1 MIPMEQLSLL
11 FSGWRWQD
19 VLDIVFNAYILFR
32 LYVLFRGTN
41 VLRVLMAVVAMWII
55 GRSANAMGLVITN
68 WGMQGVITV
77 ATFIIII
84 VFRNEISGV
93 VRTRR
98 LRFFLW
104 EIPRAQINTPVRIIT
119 DAVVELARSKIG
131 ALIVMPLKT
140 GIDSIIAS
148 GVDINASLSRE
159 MLVNIFWP
167 GAPLHDGAAVVQRGK
182 ITRAGAILPLSQNRN
197 LASKYGTRHRAA
209 LGLTEQSDAL
219 VIVVSEERGKV
230 SLVKDNQIHEVRN
243 PDNIETLIKQYTGG
257 PEPVKRMRRQTREL
271 LVAAMICLL
280 CTTGLWLSFSRGM
293 ETLANYDVPIEFM
306 NPDKKKNIIDTSVSR
321 ARLLISGARPLVNAL
336 TLDQMSIKLSLDGT
350 AVGKNK
356 LAITRQNVQL
366 PPGIRLKNIE
376 PDQVEVT
383 LDTMAEKQVPV
394 QADFSGKL
402 PDGLIMTRIR
412 VIPET
417 VKITGGELTLDTVT
431 TVFTEKIPLENLT
444 TSGVV
449 NVALVMRPAT
459 LRPDENHKTVQIR
472 YTIAERRR
480 NDDAES

>member
-1 MIPMEQLSLL
+1 MEQLFLF

-19 VLDIVFNAYILFR
+19 VLDIVLNAYILFR

-55 GRSANAMGLVITN
+55 GRSASAMGLVITN
-68 WGMQGVITV
+68 WVMQGVITA

-93 VRTRR
+93 VRTRS

-104 EIPRAQINTPVRIIT
+104 GIPRPQVNTPVHIIT
-119 DAVVELARSKIG
+119 DTVVVLARSKIG

-140 GIDSIIAS
+140 RVDGIITS
-148 GVDINASLSRE
+148 GADIHAALSRE
-159 MLVNIFWP
+159 MLVSIFWP
-167 GAPLHDGAAVVQRGK
+167 GAPLHDGAAVIQRGK

-230 SLVKDNQIHEVRN
+230 SLVKDNQIHEVRD
-243 PDNIETLIKQYTGG
+243 PDKIEALIKQYTGG
-257 PEPVKRMRRQTREL
+257 PEPVRGMRRQTREL
-271 LVAAMICLL
+271 LVAAMVCLL

-293 ETLANYDVPIEFM
+293 ETLASYDVPIEFM
-306 NPDKKKNIIDTSVSR
+306 NPDKKMNIIDTSASG

-336 TLDQMSIKLSLDGT
+336 TMDQMGVKISLDGT
-350 AVGKNK
+350 AAGKNK
-356 LAITRQNVQL
+356 LAITRRNVQL
-366 PPGIRLKNIE
+366 PPGIRLKRIK

-383 LDTMAEKQVPV
+383 LDAMAEKQVPV

-402 PDGLIMTRIR
+402 PDGLIMTRISLN
-412 VIPET
+412 PEA
-417 VKITGGELTLDTVT
+417 VRISGGQTALDAVT

-444 TSGVV
+444 TSGFIH
-449 NVALVMRPAT
+449 ADLVMGAAT
-459 LRPDENHKTVQIR
+459 LRPDDRHKKVQVW
-472 YTIAERRR
+472 YTISQRE
-480 NDDAES
+480 DGGGP

>member
-1 MIPMEQLSLL
+1 
-11 FSGWRWQD
+11 
-19 VLDIVFNAYILFR
+19 LDIVFNAYILFR

-41 VLRVLMAVVAMWII
+41 VLRVIMAVVAMWII

-68 WGMQGVITV
+68 WVMQGVITL

-93 VRTRR
+93 VRTRSFG
-98 LRFFLW
+98 FFLW
-104 EIPRAQINTPVRIIT
+104 EIPRTQNNTPVRIIT
-119 DAVVELARSKIG
+119 DAVVKLARSKIG
-131 ALIVMPLKT
+131 ALIVIPLKT
-140 GIDSIIAS
+140 GVDSIIAS
-148 GVDINASLSRE
+148 GTDINASLSRE

-167 GAPLHDGAAVVQRGK
+167 GSPLHDGAAVIQGAK
-182 ITRAGAILPLSQNRN
+182 ITRAGTILPLSQNRH

-219 VIVVSEERGKV
+219 VIVVSEERGRV
-230 SLVKDNQIHEVRN
+230 SLVKDNRIHEVR
-243 PDNIETLIKQYTGG
+243 DSDKIETLITQYTGG
-257 PEPVKRMRRQTREL
+257 HEPVKGMRRQTREL
-271 LVAAMICLL
+271 LLAAMVCLL

-306 NPDKKKNIIDTSVSR
+306 NSDKKMNIIDASASKS
-321 ARLLISGARPLVNAL
+321 RLLISGARPLINAL
-336 TLDQMSIKLSLDGT
+336 TLDQISVKISLDGT

-376 PDQVEVT
+376 PDQVEVI
-383 LDTMAEKQVPV
+383 LDIMAEKWVPV

-402 PDGLIMTRIR
+402 PDGLIMTSLR

-417 VKITGGELTLDTVT
+417 VKITGGGLILDTVS
-431 TVFTEKIPLENLT
+431 TVFTEKIPLEKLT
-444 TSGVV
+444 TSGFV
-449 NVALVMRPAT
+449 NVALVMSPAT
-459 LRPDENHKTVQIR
+459 LQLHEKHKKVQIQ
-472 YTIAERRR
+472 YTISERKR
-480 NDDAES
+480 NDDIES

>member
-1 MIPMEQLSLL
+1 MPMEQLTLL

-41 VLRVLMAVVAMWII
+41 VLRVLMAVVVMWIL

-68 WGMQGVITV
+68 WVMQGVITV

-93 VRTRR
+93 VRTRSVS
-98 LRFFLW
+98 FFLW
-104 EIPRAQINTPVRIIT
+104 EIPRTQINTPVSIIS
-119 DAVVELARSKIG
+119 DAVAELAGEKIG

-140 GIDSIIAS
+140 GVDSIIGS
-148 GVDINASLSRE
+148 GADINASLSRE

-167 GAPLHDGAAVVQRGK
+167 GAPLHDGAVVIQRGK
-182 ITRAGAILPLSQNRN
+182 ITRAGTILPLSQNRH

-230 SLVKDNQIHEVRN
+230 SLVKDNRIHEVRH
-243 PDNIETLIKQYTGG
+243 PDQIEALIKQYTCG

-271 LVAAMICLL
+271 LVAAMVCLL

-306 NPDKKKNIIDTSVSR
+306 TPDKKMNITYTSASR
-321 ARLLISGARPLVNAL
+321 SRLLISGARPLINAL
-336 TLDQMSIKLSLDGT
+336 TLDQMSIKISLDGT

-356 LAITRQNVQL
+356 LTISRQNVQL

-376 PDQVEVT
+376 PDQVELT
-383 LDTMAEKQVPV
+383 LDTMAKKRVPV
-394 QADFSGKL
+394 QADFAGKL
-402 PDGLIMTRIR
+402 PDGLIMTSIR
-412 VIPET
+412 VMPET
-417 VKITGGELTLDTVT
+417 VRITGGELVLDRLT

-449 NVALVMRPAT
+449 NVALVMSPAT
-459 LRPDENHKTVQIR
+459 LQPDDKHQKVQIR
-472 YTIAERRR
+472 YTISERTR
-480 NDDAES
+480 NDDIES

>member
-1 MIPMEQLSLL
+1 MSMEQLILL

-19 VLDIVFNAYILFR
+19 VLDIVLNAYILFR

-68 WGMQGVITV
+68 WVMQGVITL

-93 VRTRR
+93 VRTRSFG
-98 LRFFLW
+98 FFLW
-104 EIPRAQINTPVRIIT
+104 EIPKIQINTPVRIIT
-119 DAVVELARSKIG
+119 DAVVKLAGSKIG

-140 GIDSIIAS
+140 GVDSIIAS

-167 GAPLHDGAAVVQRGK
+167 GAPLHDGAAVIQGAK
-182 ITRAGAILPLSQNRN
+182 ITRAGTILPLSQNRH

-230 SLVKDNQIHEVRN
+230 SLVKDNQIYEIRD

-257 PEPVKRMRRQTREL
+257 PEPVKKMRRQTREL
-271 LVAAMICLL
+271 LVAAMVCLL

-293 ETLANYDVPIEFM
+293 ETLANYEVPIEFM
-306 NPDKKKNIIDTSVSR
+306 NSDKKMNIIDASASR
-321 ARLLISGARPLVNAL
+321 SRLLISGARPLVNAL
-336 TLDQMSIKLSLDGT
+336 TLDRMSIKISLDGT

-383 LDTMAEKQVPV
+383 LDAMAEKRVPV
-394 QADFSGKL
+394 QVDFSGKL
-402 PDGLIMTRIR
+402 PDGLIMSSIR

-417 VKITGGELTLDTVT
+417 VKITGGGLTLDTVT
-431 TVFTEKIPLENLT
+431 TVFTEKISLENLT
-444 TSGVV
+444 MSGFV
-449 NVALVMRPAT
+449 NAALVMSPAT
-459 LRPDENHKTVQIR
+459 LRPDEKHKKVQIR
-472 YTIAERRR
+472 YTISERKI
-480 NDDAES
+480 NDDTES

>member
-1 MIPMEQLSLL
+1 MPMEQFTLL

-41 VLRVLMAVVAMWII
+41 VLRVIMAVVAMWII

-68 WGMQGVITV
+68 WVMQGVITL

-93 VRTRR
+93 VRTRSVG
-98 LRFFLW
+98 FFLW
-104 EIPRAQINTPVRIIT
+104 EIPRTQNNAPVRIIT
-119 DAVVELARSKIG
+119 DAVVKLAGSKIG

-140 GIDSIIAS
+140 GVDSIISS

-167 GAPLHDGAAVVQRGK
+167 NAPLHDGAAVIQGGK
-182 ITRAGAILPLSQNRN
+182 ITRAGTILPLSQNRH

-230 SLVKDNQIHEVRN
+230 SLVKDNRIHEVRD
-243 PDNIETLIKQYTGG
+243 PDKIETLIKQYTGG
-257 PEPVKRMRRQTREL
+257 PEPVKKMRRQTREL
-271 LVAAMICLL
+271 LVAAMVCLL

-306 NPDKKKNIIDTSVSR
+306 NSDKKINIINTSASR
-321 ARLLISGARPLVNAL
+321 SRLLISGARPLINAL
-336 TLDQMSIKLSLDGT
+336 TLDQMSIKISLDGT

-383 LDTMAEKQVPV
+383 LDAMAEKRVSV

-402 PDGLIMTRIR
+402 PDGLIMTSIS

-417 VKITGGELTLDTVT
+417 VKISGGGLTLDNVT
-431 TVFTEKIPLENLT
+431 TVFTEKISLENLT
-444 TSGVV
+444 RSGFV
-449 NVALVMRPAT
+449 NAALVMSPAT
-459 LRPDENHKTVQIR
+459 LRPDEKHKKVQIR
-472 YTIAERRR
+472 YTISERKR
-480 NDDAES
+480 NDDTES

>member
-1 MIPMEQLSLL
+1 MTMEQFSLI

-19 VLDIVFNAYILFR
+19 FLDIVFNAYILFR

-41 VLRVLMAVVAMWII
+41 VLRVLLAVVAMWII

-68 WGMQGVITV
+68 WVMQGVITV

-93 VRTRR
+93 VRTRSIG
-98 LRFFLW
+98 FFLW
-104 EIPRAQINTPVRIIT
+104 EIPKTQINTPVHIIS
-119 DAVVELARSKIG
+119 DAVVELARAKIG

-140 GIDSIIAS
+140 GVDSIVTS
-148 GVDINASLSRE
+148 GADINASLSRE

-167 GAPLHDGAAVVQRGK
+167 GAPLHDGAAVIQRGK
-182 ITRAGAILPLSQNRN
+182 ITRAGTILPLSQNRH

-230 SLVKDNQIHEVRN
+230 SLVKDNQIHEVR
-243 PDNIETLIKQYTGG
+243 DSGEVETLIKQYTGG

-271 LVAAMICLL
+271 LVAAVVCLL

-293 ETLANYDVPIEFM
+293 ETLANYDVPIEFIK
-306 NPDKKKNIIDTSVSR
+306 PDKKMNIIYASASR
-321 ARLLISGARPLVNAL
+321 SRLLISGARPLINAL
-336 TLDQMSIKLSLDGT
+336 SLDQMSIKISLDGA

-356 LAITRQNVQL
+356 LAITRKNVQL

-376 PDQVEVT
+376 PDQVELT

-402 PDGLIMTRIR
+402 PDGLIMTRIK
-412 VIPET
+412 VVPET
-417 VKITGGELTLDTVT
+417 VNIKGGELSLDSVT

-444 TSGVV
+444 TSGLAYVP
-449 NVALVMRPAT
+449 LVMSPAT
-459 LRPDENHKTVQIR
+459 LRPDDKHKKVQVR
-472 YTIAERRR
+472 YTISQRRS
-480 NDDAES
+480 DDDTKS

>member
-1 MIPMEQLSLL
+1 MEQLILL

-41 VLRVLMAVVAMWII
+41 VLRVLMAVVAMWVI
-55 GRSANAMGLVITN
+55 GRSANAMGLIITN
-68 WGMQGVITV
+68 WVLQGVITV

-93 VRTRR
+93 VRTRS
-98 LRFFLW
+98 LKFFLW
-104 EIPRAQINTPVRIIT
+104 EVPRAQINTPVRIIT

-140 GIDSIIAS
+140 GVDSIISS
-148 GVDINASLSRE
+148 GVDIDASLSRE

-167 GAPLHDGAAVVQRGK
+167 GAPLHDGAAVIQRGR
-182 ITRAGAILPLSQNRN
+182 ITRAGTILPLSQNRN

-209 LGLTEQSDAL
+209 LGLTEQCDAL

-230 SLVKDNQIHEVRN
+230 SLVQDNQIHEIRDPN
-243 PDNIETLIKQYTGG
+243 KIESLIKQYTGG
-257 PEPVKRMRRQTREL
+257 PEPVKGMRRQNREL
-271 LVAAMICLL
+271 LVAAMVCFL
-280 CTTGLWLSFSRGM
+280 CTTALWLSFSRGI

-306 NPDKKKNIIDTSVSR
+306 KPDKKMNIIDASASKS
-321 ARLLISGARPLVNAL
+321 RLLISGARPLVNSL
-336 TLDQMSIKLSLDGT
+336 TLDRMSIKISLDGT
-350 AVGKNK
+350 VVGKNK
-356 LAITRQNVQL
+356 LTITRQNVQL

-402 PDGLIMTRIR
+402 PDGLIMTSIR

-417 VKITGGELTLDTVT
+417 IKITGGEIALDNVS
-431 TVFTEKIPLENLT
+431 TVFTEKIPLTELT
-444 TSGVV
+444 TSGVI
-449 NVALVMRPAT
+449 NVGLVMSPAA
-459 LRPDENHKTVQIR
+459 LRPDEKHEKVQVR
-472 YTIAERRR
+472 YTISERKNHEDTQNR
-480 NDDAES
+480 

>member
-1 MIPMEQLSLL
+1 MEQLSLI

-19 VLDIVFNAYILFR
+19 LLDIILNAYILFR

-68 WGMQGVITV
+68 WVMQGVITV

-93 VRTRR
+93 VRTRSFS
-98 LRFFLW
+98 FFLW
-104 EIPRAQINTPVRIIT
+104 EIPRTQINTPVRIIT
-119 DAVVELARSKIG
+119 DAVVELAESKIG

-140 GIDSIIAS
+140 GVDSIITS
-148 GVDINASLSRE
+148 GVDMNAALSRE

-167 GAPLHDGAAVVQRGK
+167 GAPLHDGAVVIQRGE
-182 ITRAGAILPLSQNRN
+182 ITRAGTILPLSQNRH

-230 SLVKDNQIHEVRN
+230 SLVKDNQIHEVRD
-243 PDNIETLIKQYTGG
+243 PDKIETLIKQYTGG
-257 PEPVKRMRRQTREL
+257 PEPVKGMRRQTREL
-271 LVAAMICLL
+271 LVAAMVCLL

-306 NPDKKKNIIDTSVSR
+306 NPDKKMNIIDASASR
-321 ARLLISGARPLVNAL
+321 SRLLISGARPLVNAL
-336 TLDQMSIKLSLDGT
+336 TLDQMSIKISLDGT
-350 AVGKNK
+350 VAGKNK
-356 LAITRQNVQL
+356 LTIARQNVQL
-366 PPGIRLKNIE
+366 PPGIRLKRVE
-376 PDQVEVT
+376 PDQVDVT
-383 LDTMAEKQVPV
+383 LDTMAEKQVPI

-402 PDGLIMTRIR
+402 REGLMMTNIS
-412 VIPET
+412 VSPET
-417 VKITGGELTLDTVT
+417 VKISGGELALDTLT
-431 TVFTEKIPLENLT
+431 TMFTEKIALENLT
-444 TSGVV
+444 TSGFV
-449 NVALVMRPAT
+449 NVALARSPAT
-459 LRPDENHKTVQIR
+459 LRPDDKHKKVQIR
-472 YTIAERRR
+472 YIISQRQG
-480 NDDAES
+480 NDTPES

>member
-1 MIPMEQLSLL
+1 MDQLSLL

-55 GRSANAMGLVITN
+55 GRTANATGLVITN
-68 WGMQGVITV
+68 WVMQGVITV
-77 ATFIIII
+77 ATFMIII

-93 VRTRR
+93 VRTRS
-98 LRFFLW
+98 LGFFLW
-104 EIPRAQINTPVRIIT
+104 EIPRTQINTPVHIIS
-119 DAVVELARSKIG
+119 DAVAQLAGSKIG
-131 ALIVMPLKT
+131 ALIVMPIKT
-140 GIDSIIAS
+140 GVDSIVSS
-148 GVDINASLSRE
+148 GTDINAALSRE

-167 GAPLHDGAAVVQRGK
+167 GAPLHDGAAVIQRGR
-182 ITRAGAILPLSQNRN
+182 ITRAGTILPLSQNRH

-243 PDNIETLIKQYTGG
+243 TDEIETLIKQYTGG

-271 LVAAMICLL
+271 LVAAMVCIL

-306 NPDKKKNIIDTSVSR
+306 NPDKKMNIIYASASR
-321 ARLLISGARPLVNAL
+321 SRLLISGARPLINAL
-336 TLDQMSIKLSLDGT
+336 TQDQMSIKISLGG
-350 AVGKNK
+350 AVVGKNK
-356 LAITRQNVQL
+356 LTITRQNVQL

-376 PDQVEVT
+376 PDQVELT
-383 LDTMAEKQVPV
+383 LDAMVEKQVPV

-402 PDGLIMTRIR
+402 PEGLIMTRIQ

-417 VKITGGELTLDTVT
+417 VKITGGELTLDSVT

-444 TSGVV
+444 TSGFV
-449 NVALVMRPAT
+449 NAALVMNPAT
-459 LRPDENHKTVQIR
+459 LRSADKHKKVQIR
-472 YTIAERRR
+472 YTISDRRH
-480 NDDAES
+480 NDNTEN

>member
-1 MIPMEQLSLL
+1 MPMEQLSLL

-41 VLRVLMAVVAMWII
+41 VLRVIMAVVAMWII

-68 WGMQGVITV
+68 WVMQGVITV

-93 VRTRR
+93 VRTRSFG
-98 LRFFLW
+98 FFLW
-104 EIPRAQINTPVRIIT
+104 EIPRTQNNAPVRIIT
-119 DAVVELARSKIG
+119 DAAVKLAGSKIG

-140 GIDSIIAS
+140 GVNSIIAS

-159 MLVNIFWP
+159 LLVNIFWP
-167 GAPLHDGAAVVQRGK
+167 NAPLHDGAAVIQGGK
-182 ITRAGAILPLSQNRN
+182 ITRAGTILPLSQNRH

-230 SLVKDNQIHEVRN
+230 SLVKDNRIHEVRD
-243 PDNIETLIKQYTGG
+243 PDKIETLIKKYIGG
-257 PEPVKRMRRQTREL
+257 PEPAKKMRRQTREL
-271 LVAAMICLL
+271 LVAAMVCLL

-306 NPDKKKNIIDTSVSR
+306 NSDKKINIIDTSASR
-321 ARLLISGARPLVNAL
+321 SRLLISGARPLINAL
-336 TLDQMSIKLSLDGT
+336 TLDQMSIKISLDGT

-376 PDQVEVT
+376 PDQVDVT
-383 LDTMAEKQVPV
+383 LDAMAEKRVSV

-402 PDGLIMTRIR
+402 PDGLIMTSIS

-417 VKITGGELTLDTVT
+417 VKISGGGLTLDNVT

-444 TSGVV
+444 RSGFV
-449 NVALVMRPAT
+449 NAALVMSPAT
-459 LRPDENHKTVQIR
+459 LRPDEKHKKVQIR
-472 YTIAERRR
+472 YTISERKR
-480 NDDAES
+480 NDDTES

>member
-1 MIPMEQLSLL
+1 MFMEQLILL

-19 VLDIVFNAYILFR
+19 MLDIVFNTYILFR

-41 VLRVLMAVVAMWII
+41 VLRVLMAVVVMWII

-68 WGMQGVITV
+68 WVMQGVITV

-93 VRTRR
+93 VRTRS
-98 LRFFLW
+98 LSFFLW
-104 EIPRAQINTPVRIIT
+104 EIPRTQINTPVSIIS
-119 DAVVELARSKIG
+119 DAVAELAGSKIG

-140 GIDSIIAS
+140 GVDSIIGS
-148 GVDINASLSRE
+148 GTDINASLSKE

-167 GAPLHDGAAVVQRGK
+167 GAPLHDGAAVIQRGK
-182 ITRAGAILPLSQNRN
+182 ITRAGTILPLSQNRQ

-230 SLVKDNQIHEVRN
+230 SLVKDNRIHEVRD
-243 PDNIETLIKQYTGG
+243 PDKIETLIKQYTGG
-257 PEPVKRMRRQTREL
+257 PEPVKKMRRQTREL
-271 LVAAMICLL
+271 LVAAMVCLL

-306 NPDKKKNIIDTSVSR
+306 NSDKKMNITYTSASR
-321 ARLLISGARPLVNAL
+321 ARLLISGARPLINAL
-336 TLDQMSIKLSLDGT
+336 TLDQMSIKISLDGT

-356 LAITRQNVQL
+356 LTITRQNVQL

-376 PDQVEVT
+376 PDQVELT
-383 LDTMAEKQVPV
+383 LDTMVEKRVPV

-402 PDGLIMTRIR
+402 PEGLIMSNLR
-412 VIPET
+412 VMPET
-417 VKITGGELTLDTVT
+417 VKITGGELTMERLT
-431 TVFTEKIPLENLT
+431 TVFTEKIHLENLT
-444 TSGVV
+444 TSGVI
-449 NVALVMRPAT
+449 NVGLVMNPAT
-459 LRPDENHKTVQIR
+459 LRPDEKHKKVQIR
-472 YTIAERRR
+472 YTISKKNS
-480 NDDAES
+480 NDHTKS

>member
-1 MIPMEQLSLL
+1 MSMEQLSLL

-41 VLRVLMAVVAMWII
+41 VLRVIMAVVAMWIL

-68 WGMQGVITV
+68 WVMQGVITL

-93 VRTRR
+93 VRTRSFG
-98 LRFFLW
+98 FFLW
-104 EIPRAQINTPVRIIT
+104 EIPRTQINTPVRIIT
-119 DAVVELARSKIG
+119 DAVVKLAGSKIG

-140 GIDSIIAS
+140 GVDSIIAS

-159 MLVNIFWP
+159 MLVNIFWH
-167 GAPLHDGAAVVQRGK
+167 GAPLHDGAAVIQGAK
-182 ITRAGAILPLSQNRN
+182 ITRAGTILPLSQNRH

-230 SLVKDNQIHEVRN
+230 SLVKDNQIHEIRD
-243 PDNIETLIKQYTGG
+243 PDKIETLIKQYTGG
-257 PEPVKRMRRQTREL
+257 PEPVKKMRRQTREL
-271 LVAAMICLL
+271 LVAAMVCLL

-306 NPDKKKNIIDTSVSR
+306 NFDKKMNIIDASASR
-321 ARLLISGARPLVNAL
+321 SRLLISGARPLINAL
-336 TLDQMSIKLSLDGT
+336 TLDQMSIKISLDGT

-376 PDQVEVT
+376 PDLVEVT
-383 LDTMAEKQVPV
+383 VDAMAEKRVPI
-394 QADFSGKL
+394 QADFSGRL
-402 PDGLIMTRIR
+402 PDGLIMTSIS

-417 VKITGGELTLDTVT
+417 VKITGGGLTLDTVT
-431 TVFTEKIPLENLT
+431 TVFTEKISLENLT
-444 TSGVV
+444 MSGFV
-449 NVALVMRPAT
+449 NAALVMSPAT
-459 LRPDENHKTVQIR
+459 LQPDEKHKKVQIR
-472 YTIAERRR
+472 YTLSERKN
-480 NDDAES
+480 NDDTES

>member
-1 MIPMEQLSLL
+1 MEQFSLL

-19 VLDIVFNAYILFR
+19 ILDIVFNAYILFR

-41 VLRVLMAVVAMWII
+41 VLRVLMAVVVMWII
-55 GRSANAMGLVITN
+55 GRTANAMGLVITN
-68 WGMQGVITV
+68 WVMQGVITV

-93 VRTRR
+93 VRTRSVK
-98 LRFFLW
+98 FFLW
-104 EIPRAQINTPVRIIT
+104 EVPRTQINTPVRIIS
-119 DAVVELARSKIG
+119 DAVVELAKSKIG

-140 GIDSIIAS
+140 GVDSIIGS
-148 GVDINASLSRE
+148 GTDINASLSRE
-159 MLVNIFWP
+159 MLVNLFWP
-167 GAPLHDGAAVVQRGK
+167 GAPLHDGAAVIQRGK
-182 ITRAGAILPLSQNRN
+182 ITRAGTILPLSQNRH

-230 SLVKDNQIHEVRN
+230 SLVKDNQIHEVR
-243 PDNIETLIKQYTGG
+243 DLDEIETLIKQYTGG
-257 PEPVKRMRRQTREL
+257 PEPVKKMRRQTREL
-271 LVAAMICLL
+271 LVAAMVCLL

-293 ETLANYDVPIEFM
+293 ETLANYDVPIEFI
-306 NPDKKKNIIDTSVSR
+306 NPDKKMNIIDASASR
-321 ARLLISGARPLVNAL
+321 SRLLISGARPLVNAL
-336 TLDQMSIKLSLDGT
+336 TLDQMSIKISLDGT

-376 PDQVEVT
+376 PDQVELT

-402 PDGLIMTRIR
+402 PDGLIMTNIY
-412 VIPET
+412 VLPDT
-417 VKITGGELTLDTVT
+417 VKIRGGELALDGLT
-431 TVFTEKIPLENLT
+431 TVFTEKIPLENLA
-444 TSGVV
+444 TSGFV
-449 NVALVMRPAT
+449 NVALVMSPAT
-459 LRPDENHKTVQIR
+459 LRPDEKNKRVQIR
-472 YTIAERRR
+472 YTISERKP
-480 NDDAES
+480 NDNTKS

>member
-1 MIPMEQLSLL
+1 MEQLSLL
-11 FSGWRWQD
+11 FSGCRWQD
-19 VLDIVFNAYILFR
+19 VLDIVLNAYILFR

-41 VLRVLMAVVAMWII
+41 VLRVLLSVVAMWII

-68 WGMQGVITV
+68 WAMQGVITV
-77 ATFIIII
+77 ATFVIII

-93 VRTRR
+93 VRTRS

-104 EIPRAQINTPVRIIT
+104 EIPRAQINTPVRIIA

-140 GIDSIIAS
+140 GVDSIITS
-148 GVDINASLSRE
+148 GIEINASLSRE
-159 MLVNIFWP
+159 MLVGIFWP
-167 GAPLHDGAAVVQRGK
+167 GAPLHDGAAVIQKGM
-182 ITRAGAILPLSQNRN
+182 ITRAGTILPLSQNRD

-230 SLVKDNQIHEVRN
+230 SLVKDNRIQEVRD
-243 PDNIETLIKQYTGG
+243 PDKVEKLIRQYMGG
-257 PEPVKRMRRQTREL
+257 PEPLNRMRRQTREL
-271 LVAAMICLL
+271 LGAAVVCLL

-306 NPDKKKNIIDTSVSR
+306 IPDKKMNIINTSASR

-336 TLDQMSIKLSLDGT
+336 TLDQMSIKISLDGST
-350 AVGKNK
+350 VGKNK
-356 LAITRQNVQL
+356 LDIARHNIQL
-366 PPGIRLKNIE
+366 PPGIRLKQVE

-383 LDTMAEKQVPV
+383 LDTRADKLVPV

-402 PDGLIMTRIR
+402 PEGLIMTGLSIT
-412 VIPET
+412 PEA
-417 VKITGGELTLDTVT
+417 VRLFGGELVLDDVT
-431 TVFTEKIPLENLT
+431 TVFTEQISLDTLT
-444 TSGVV
+444 ASGAVT
-449 NVALVMRPAT
+449 VALIMNPAS
-459 LRPDENHKTVQIR
+459 LRPDDKHKKVQIR
-472 YTIAERRR
+472 YSISQRQSHDNTE
-480 NDDAES
+480 N

>member
-1 MIPMEQLSLL
+1 MEQFSLI

-19 VLDIVFNAYILFR
+19 FLDIVFNAYILFR

-41 VLRVLMAVVAMWII
+41 VLRVLLAVVAMWII
-55 GRSANAMGLVITN
+55 GRTANAMGLVITN
-68 WGMQGVITV
+68 WVMQGVITV

-93 VRTRR
+93 VRTRSIG
-98 LRFFLW
+98 FFLW
-104 EIPRAQINTPVRIIT
+104 EIPKTQINTPVHIIS
-119 DAVVELARSKIG
+119 DAVVELARAKIG

-140 GIDSIIAS
+140 GVDSIVTS
-148 GVDINASLSRE
+148 GADINASLSRE

-167 GAPLHDGAAVVQRGK
+167 GAPLHDGAAVIQRGK
-182 ITRAGAILPLSQNRN
+182 ITRAGTILPLSQNRH

-230 SLVKDNQIHEVRN
+230 SLVKDNQIHEVR
-243 PDNIETLIKQYTGG
+243 DSGEVEALIKQYTGG

-271 LVAAMICLL
+271 LVAAMACLL

-293 ETLANYDVPIEFM
+293 ETLANYDVPIEFIK
-306 NPDKKKNIIDTSVSR
+306 PDKKMNIIYASASR
-321 ARLLISGARPLVNAL
+321 SRLLISGARPLINAL
-336 TLDQMSIKLSLDGT
+336 SLDQMSIKISLDGA

-356 LAITRQNVQL
+356 LAITRKNVQL

-376 PDQVEVT
+376 PDQVELT

-402 PDGLIMTRIR
+402 PDGLIMTRIK
-412 VIPET
+412 VVPET
-417 VKITGGELTLDTVT
+417 VSIKGGELSLDSVT

-444 TSGVV
+444 TSGLAYVP
-449 NVALVMRPAT
+449 LVMSPAT
-459 LRPDENHKTVQIR
+459 LRPDDKHKKVQVR
-472 YTIAERRR
+472 YTISQRRP
-480 NDDAES
+480 DDDTKS

>member
-1 MIPMEQLSLL
+1 MEQFSLL

-19 VLDIVFNAYILFR
+19 LLDIVFNAYILFR

-41 VLRVLMAVVAMWII
+41 VLRVLLAVVAMWII
-55 GRSANAMGLVITN
+55 GRTANAMGLVITN
-68 WGMQGVITV
+68 WVMQGVITV

-93 VRTRR
+93 VRTRGIG
-98 LRFFLW
+98 FFLW
-104 EIPRAQINTPVRIIT
+104 EIPRTQVNTPVHIIS
-119 DAVVELARSKIG
+119 DAVVELAAAKIG

-140 GIDSIIAS
+140 GVDSIVTS
-148 GVDINASLSRE
+148 GADINAALSRE

-167 GAPLHDGAAVVQRGK
+167 GAPLHDGAAVIQRGK
-182 ITRAGAILPLSQNRN
+182 ITRAGTILPLSQNRH

-230 SLVKDNQIHEVRN
+230 SLVKNNRIHEVR
-243 PDNIETLIKQYTGG
+243 DSGEVEALIKQYTGG

-271 LVAAMICLL
+271 IVAAMVCLL

-293 ETLANYDVPIEFM
+293 ETLANYDVPIEFIK
-306 NPDKKKNIIDTSVSR
+306 PDKKMNIIYASASR
-321 ARLLISGARPLVNAL
+321 SRLLISGARPLINAL
-336 TLDQMSIKLSLDGT
+336 SLDQMSIKISLDGA

-356 LAITRQNVQL
+356 LTITRQNVQL

-376 PDQVEVT
+376 PDQVELT
-383 LDTMAEKQVPV
+383 LDTMAEKRVPV

-402 PDGLIMTRIR
+402 PDGMTMTRIQ
-412 VIPET
+412 VLPET
-417 VKITGGELTLDTVT
+417 VNIIGGELSLDSVT

-444 TSGVV
+444 TSGFV
-449 NVALVMRPAT
+449 NVALVMSPAT
-459 LRPDENHKTVQIR
+459 LRPDDKHKKVQVR
-472 YTIAERRR
+472 YTISQRSP
-480 NDDAES
+480 NDDTKS